1 MAVAPYQD
9 STIKQFLTEKDPSRR
24 SVLTKLWL
32 ESKISELGIVS
43 VTSALLIATFCATF
57 SWYNTS
63 ASPWSALA
71 CWTSG
76 LVIAVGSLGT
86 AAQQTLSLNHLK
98 SYPGFE
104 NEICD
109 YVGHDAT
116 NTAGN
121 TVRQPA
127 YSRIYILQI
136 PVMMLKLS
144 FVLFLVGLGLAV
156 WDASIK
162 RGRNSA
168 ESKIAV
174 AYTITVIFV
183 GINYA
188 ISSIFL
194 YRKTSK
200 VKAA

>member
-9 STIKQFLTEKDPSRR
+9 STIKQFLTETDPSRR
-24 SVLTKLWL
+24 SLLTKLWL
-32 ESKISELGIVS
+32 ESKLSELGIVS
-43 VTSALLIATFCATF
+43 LTSALLIATFCAAF

-76 LVIAVGSLGT
+76 LVIATGSLGT
-86 AAQQTLSLNHLK
+86 AAQQTLSLHYLK
-98 SYPGFE
+98 SYPDFE

-109 YVGHDAT
+109 YVGHNAT
-116 NTAGN
+116 NAAGN
-121 TVRQPA
+121 VVKQPA

-162 RGRNSA
+162 KGRNSA

-174 AYTITVIFV
+174 VYTITIIFV

-188 ISSIFL
+188 VSSVFL

-200 VKAA
+200 VKAI